1 MVCPWLGI
9 RGSTPQTT
17 VLQGRDGKMKENVQ
31 EPIALGVGWRGWR
44 GPYGGADGMIGVK
57 LQIEQTMRWLR
68 YMGELKNFSPSA
80 HPSHVSFVKTI
91 KVEYCRLVNSS
102 KDQLKGHFF
111 PSTQR
116 TEMKGASSTSNER
129 IHDAD
134 VRGGHIAEIRAGAR
148 PRPPARVVAGS
159 RGSDERP
166 HCNLYGVG
174 RRISRKLLARHW
186 GPAPS
191 VKCPLFVSQC
201 TVIPQSL

>member
-1 MVCPWLGI
+1 MPETVSLRLAYYPPCRTRRNCHQRCATASTLTILASRSYTRMRTTRTTTSLPDMGC
-9 RGSTPQTT
+9 RCSCRMGSGTHPPDARCFCGEHWRP
-17 VLQGRDGKMKENVQ
+17 VQGVEEWAVAIDFPSSDEAPAQ
-31 EPIALGVGWRGWR
+31 
-44 GPYGGADGMIGVK
+44 
-57 LQIEQTMRWLR
+57 LR
-68 YMGELKNFSPSA
+68 
-80 HPSHVSFVKTI
+80 H
-91 KVEYCRLVNSS
+91 RLVTTPVN
-102 KDQLKGHFF
+102 
-111 PSTQR
+111 
-116 TEMKGASSTSNER
+116 
-129 IHDAD
+129 

-191 VKCPLFVSQC
+191 VKRPLFVSQC